1 MALELD
7 PIEIPAG
14 QPSGLQLDPVNTVI
28 KPIPLPKQPEAPL
41 QMPPTFTNAINSLS
55 KMSAPAI
62 NFISDMQQ
70 PRIPPPPQPDI
81 FANAPGFSLPAPS
94 KPTIDFSAPSQ
105 SYPSYTGG
113 DIPEPG
119 YMAEDRGRAMPT
131 APQAMPQMAPIQK
144 PTNLDLT
151 MIPTADFSKPEMV
164 NWEQINEQRR
174 KISQDN
180 LPIEKPEYSSLADID
195 AKRLDKSFQKL
206 VGLTDNSPSAL
217 QAVAFG
223 IPKAFQGY
231 IVMQMAPVAPEILAT
246 LLTGTGVTSA
256 LNENF
261 DKVYKSD
268 SKTFRA
274 KKTEAR
280 ELALNLIRETKKS
293 EGWKKLTPEQQGQ
306 FVTSVKD
313 FYEEQTG
320 AKIPSFAD
328 RFAESPF
335 PGQQLRQSL
344 ETPEG
349 MPSTGLEDLPP
360 WAKTVVAYTPEVLG
374 MFAPLINKSQI
385 GQNVNKAGEL
395 YAEDAKAAAKAF
407 PGKAREAISKTIQG
421 AEDVATKADFDVRV
435 AGKKIKRIFNPQ
447 KTKPEIYV
455 PEQGRIKTKYP
466 NKPEPKTPGSVW
478 QPPKSVGPTVDQYE
492 VTPVQ
497 NVQPGF
503 SPDTGMPVKKITG
516 VETTMGTPTRVAK
529 FDKPPSI
536 STTAGSPPA
545 SFEEF
550 VWHKLQN
557 NGVSPKQVNPFTSVS
572 GKSMMKVSPKVAFA
586 IDDLFQSV
594 GLGVT
599 DYIVNALPTG
609 KQSIE
614 LKTKEAKDV
623 VRVIQD
629 LSGKKMEDMIKKP
642 PVVKKEVPVA
652 EPTAPETIPIAPT
665 APEITQEAPIPEAPQ
680 APPIAEA
687 PVPVT
692 PEAPVVEPPITPQ
705 APPVAPEPI
714 APEKPISTGYKYPAK
729 TQSITPEGD
738 THLLGVK
745 QEDLYLDPERFQYK
759 LETNKQGV
767 EKGTERPWNS
777 KYAGTIHAWRD
788 PADSKLYVI
797 NGHHRYNWLVEENA
811 KRVAK
816 GLKPLDMP
824 SVLVLENITAD
835 QARAAG
841 ASINISE
848 GRGKVID
855 AATYFRERKMTKAE
869 VEAEGIGGK
878 LAEDGHAIAQLCPSL
893 WNRYTDTYYY
903 GAGADGIPLKE
914 GIAAV
919 IGRNL
924 PGDQA
929 KQMAVW
935 DLAKTDKEIK
945 EKLVAEYIKQ
955 VKDSPVE
962 TVEELTLFG
971 NEITQKDL
979 TKEKA
984 KLVVSIRDDIK
995 RQGSA
1000 HGFVSKG
1007 GRAKKLETGT
1017 KTTIDVEA
1025 SKAIAEK
1032 SERLLLMLDKTA
1044 YTPSDISTILNEGAR
1059 DIHKGAR
1066 IANVKKRIME
1076 KLEPLL
1082 EKEAQNVFRGKEP
1095 KAEEI
1100 SLFGTAESAGKDPQL
1115 PINKANTGRIEG
1127 GAGESSA
1134 IRRETTESKGIEPEA
1149 PEVTAPP
1156 EVKPPTQKA
1165 VKNGSNVIFTD
1176 GSQVEVVSMDADTV
1190 EIRPKGQDDTISIPR
1205 AEFDGKI
1212 LSVGDPK
1219 TEKLRAGIS
1228 PADLDPGTLQKIV
1241 RWIKKWMS
1249 PTGALEPDAA
1259 REALVAREAIKESEA
1274 TAAIMGKKLTKG
1286 LTEKQQQAIGKV
1298 VIGDYPDAGAMATA
1312 EGIPL
1317 KEAKDLF
1324 KLGREAAD
1332 IMTYF
1337 GEELAKRG
1345 LLTKE
1350 SLAKYGG
1357 IYMGRLF
1364 RKWEYRH
1371 MPTELLNEIAEML
1384 LKKGDPQGKKWA
1396 EVAMRLAD
1404 REKQFAF
1411 EQTIQDEIRKAANDP
1426 TLSSDTKLPGFTKV
1440 MGEDW
1445 LYTENGEI
1453 GLAGRWVRDDIY
1465 KTLKASIDNARLS
1478 RKKLGKWMNAK
1489 SSDLGEGM
1497 DMSYLKQR
1505 KDLPDEY
1512 REFLGEILEPA
1523 YPIAR
1528 RIQQMGEDI
1537 AKYDFYDY
1545 MAKNYSSANNLGGK
1559 LKRVEGKAFGKLE
1572 GRYMLPE
1579 YVDSIKEYEEMS
1591 GFWGKLNQGLKLWK
1605 ELHTVWSP
1613 GTHSRNVQNNVMTY
1627 GIIYG
1632 FSAIEEVAPTIGNF
1646 VNDDTLLEIAKRAN
1660 VFGGSYFEEKG
1671 GTKQFID
1678 NFADI
1683 KDMEGF
1689 LKKLLEVVNVR
1700 AHAKAAYKFEDDF
1713 FKLMAFRR
1721 ELKAAGIDI
1730 EKLTTDWNKM
1740 TFREQREWIKNIG
1753 AKPSVEA
1760 RNAITSYDRMGK
1772 LPRLLSQYPG
1782 SLIPVGGDPF
1792 ISFPYSFATR
1802 TIPKIF
1808 KQGAGSQLRF
1818 LLALLIPAA
1827 VAAYTWH
1834 KNQTT
1839 AQKEIAQRPEYMR
1852 KTSDWAKKKG
1862 MDEKYIP
1869 LVSMLFDG
1877 YLPLPFKDKHGR
1889 NLYWDSSNTLAWQ
1902 DLAKVDENTAL
1913 IKDPVS
1919 RTIAEISANKNFFT
1933 NQKIWLDSDSEEV
1946 ILKKKAMHIWRA
1958 AAPSFA
1964 PGGYSWEKWKAAY
1977 RGAEDYYGRTRDK
1990 GMVALD
1996 TLLGIKITP
2005 VEPKTT
2011 AYYEIKKDRESLEE
2025 LWSKTRQVENLRD
2038 RKTLSPKEAEK
2049 ELIYL
2054 KERIRTVAK
2063 SISDN
2068 LENQEVQR
2076 AELIRV
2082 KSLIIK
2088 LAKTGYLSQKEATDI
2103 FKKMTQRAK
2112 GLKGVPPKIYDYG
2125 RIRTEGAAKR
2135 P

>member
-105 SYPSYTGG
+105 SYPSSLSDNLIAELKKQPQTVGG
-113 DIPEPG
+113 MPEPVPINRELTSEEVKKISGEFVSNLKKYNPDTEESDRNVRNIWAHMGATSAIPAILINEKNRIRLKTYLDYANGQLVRTPETEGIFKKFERQFPKGVPQSVVKQWQKEFKSIPGAAETLGQRLG
-119 YMAEDRGRAMPT
+119 YDELVPDRFNPSLSTAGGAM
-131 APQAMPQMAPIQK
+131 QG
-144 PTNLDLT
+144 
-151 MIPTADFSKPEMV
+151 EMV
-164 NWEQINEQRR
+164 
-174 KISQDN
+174 
-180 LPIEKPEYSSLADID
+180 Y
-195 AKRLDKSFQKL
+195 
-206 VGLTDNSPSAL
+206 G
-217 QAVAFG
+217 
-223 IPKAFQGY
+223 
-231 IVMQMAPVAPEILAT
+231 
-246 LLTGTGVTSA
+246 
-256 LNENF
+256 
-261 DKVYKSD
+261 
-268 SKTFRA
+268 
-274 KKTEAR
+274 
-280 ELALNLIRETKKS
+280 
-293 EGWKKLTPEQQGQ
+293 TPENINPEAFATAGT
-306 FVTSVKD
+306 FGGFAEVPFDPRAYAIAKILSPVYGAIKDAAIKRFPKLGEKVKLPDFRKEVTETVKD
-313 FYEEQTG
+313 IKG
-320 AKIPSFAD
+320 A
-328 RFAESPF
+328 
-335 PGQQLRQSL
+335 
-344 ETPEG
+344 
-349 MPSTGLEDLPP
+349 
-360 WAKTVVAYTPEVLG
+360 
-374 MFAPLINKSQI
+374 
-385 GQNVNKAGEL
+385 
-395 YAEDAKAAAKAF
+395 AKAAK
-407 PGKAREAISKTIQG
+407 EI
-421 AEDVATKADFDVRV
+421 
-435 AGKKIKRIFNPQ
+435 NP
-447 KTKPEIYV
+447 EY
-455 PEQGRIKTKYP
+455 IKTTRFS
-466 NKPEPKTPGSVW
+466 NKPEPSSIQLG
-478 QPPKSVGPTVDQYE
+478 
-492 VTPVQ
+492 
-497 NVQPGF
+497 
-503 SPDTGMPVKKITG
+503 KKEFAQAYDELLSQKHPL
-516 VETTMGTPTRVAK
+516 VVNADGTIRVAK
-529 FDKPPSI
+529 TQFVKDMIAYHNELDKPLFDVTKHPSASEAAFGEGVKTTNI
-536 STTAGSPPA
+536 NIGQKAPMSRSFGLPKNVPEAVSPPPPTVIEKGGKLYKIETVRIPAIETGTMSATTA
-545 SFEEF
+545 E
-550 VWHKLQN
+550 KLIAK
-557 NGVSPKQVNPFTSVS
+557 GRE
-572 GKSMMKVSPKVAFA
+572 
-586 IDDLFQSV
+586 
-594 GLGVT
+594 
-599 DYIVNALPTG
+599 LPTVPVFSPVMVEMDEKG
-609 KQSIE
+609 NE
-614 LKTKEAKDV
+614 VKTPIDTKGQKFPT
-623 VRVIQD
+623 
-629 LSGKKMEDMIKKP
+629 MESAFNWLNSYLEK
-642 PVVKKEVPVA
+642 VPVA
-652 EPTAPETIPIAPT
+652 EPTAPEPVPIAPT
-665 APEITQEAPIPEAPQ
+665 APEITQEAPK

-692 PEAPVVEPPITPQ
+692 PEAPAAGKGTEVPAGKEVPTLEYKRQ
-705 APPVAPEPI
+705 
-714 APEKPISTGYKYPAK
+714 PEKPKKKTTTLKEEDRVSWKEKGGETQTGTVVRKVKGGYIIAPDKTGKQGKFTTITEQKIQGKYLTK
-729 TQSITPEGD
+729 
-738 THLLGVK
+738 
-745 QEDLYLDPERFQYK
+745 LDPEMEEIKQMGFDTDEDGIPVKKDDGDFNYEEKNVSEQTNEEKLKIMTKFFGGEENKPAATKVTIGDKNFGAEIIKKDPTTGKIETLPAPPANKIAQALAGLKAVKPDLDLKVDGKKVEAGDPLDFLRFVGKTLGVTDIDVDQKKMYK
-759 LETNKQGV
+759 WANLEDDAYRPFGKNAKKYMESDV
-767 EKGTERPWNS
+767 EEAYDVYQKFLKRQEELGMKAPEAPAGKAPAGADTPSANVRSQLEDFYKKGEETYTESRFYGTEITFKNKYGEVFTTKIHRIHNGGDLLEVHSPFAPDEPQATVRINAEDVISIDKVVDNKAPEIKPDKPVSDLS
-777 KYAGTIHAWRD
+777 KGQKEFYAKQQREAAIAEEKFKEEVIRQEELAKNTPKLTKITGEGQYYTRSVRGVNIVNGVGKNIDGVDVFIHKDGKEWRV
-788 PADSKLYVI
+788 SSTSTGI
-797 NGHHRYNWLVEENA
+797 MIT
-811 KRVAK
+811 K
-816 GLKPLDMP
+816 GRTRKEALESFQ
-824 SVLVLENITAD
+824 SVNKDFLLE
-835 QARAAG
+835 
-841 ASINISE
+841 
-848 GRGKVID
+848 
-855 AATYFRERKMTKAE
+855 
-869 VEAEGIGGK
+869 K
-878 LAEDGHAIAQLCPSL
+878 LAEAEAK
-893 WNRYTDTYYY
+893 Y
-903 GAGADGIPLKE
+903 GSFLPEKAPAGADAG
-914 GIAAV
+914 
-919 IGRNL
+919 
-924 PGDQA
+924 
-929 KQMAVW
+929 
-935 DLAKTDKEIK
+935 
-945 EKLVAEYIKQ
+945 EY
-955 VKDSPVE
+955 
-962 TVEELTLFG
+962 
-971 NEITQKDL
+971 
-979 TKEKA
+979 
-984 KLVVSIRDDIK
+984 
-995 RQGSA
+995 
-1000 HGFVSKG
+1000 
-1007 GRAKKLETGT
+1007 
-1017 KTTIDVEA
+1017 
-1025 SKAIAEK
+1025 KAI
-1032 SERLLLMLDKTA
+1032 
-1044 YTPSDISTILNEGAR
+1044 
-1059 DIHKGAR
+1059 
-1066 IANVKKRIME
+1066 
-1076 KLEPLL
+1076 
-1082 EKEAQNVFRGKEP
+1082 
-1095 KAEEI
+1095 KA
-1100 SLFGTAESAGKDPQL
+1100 
-1115 PINKANTGRIEG
+1115 
-1127 GAGESSA
+1127 
-1134 IRRETTESKGIEPEA
+1134 
-1149 PEVTAPP
+1149 
-1156 EVKPPTQKA
+1156 
-1165 VKNGSNVIFTD
+1165 GSNIIFTD
-1176 GSQVEVVSMDADTV
+1176 GASGQVVSFDDANV
-1190 EIRPKGQDDTISIPR
+1190 EFRPAGQDDTISIPR
-1205 AEFDGKI
+1205 AEFNDRI

-1274 TAAIMGKKLTKG
+1274 TAAIMGKRLTKG

-1298 VIGDYPDAGAMATA
+1298 VIGDYPDAGAMAKA

-1627 GIIYG
+1627 CIIYG

-1700 AHAKAAYKFEDDF
+1700 AHAKAAYKFGDDF

-2054 KERIRTVAK
+2054 KERIRTVR
-2063 SISDN
+2063 N
-2068 LENQEVQR
+2068 
-2076 AELIRV
+2076 
-2082 KSLIIK
+2082 
-2088 LAKTGYLSQKEATDI
+2088 
-2103 FKKMTQRAK
+2103 
-2112 GLKGVPPKIYDYG
+2112 
-2125 RIRTEGAAKR
+2125 
-2135 P
+2135 